1 MLPLHQDFVIN
12 QDWVDPNGTPTG
24 PVATML
30 TTVGGDPSLSRPYL
44 NPDDGN
50 RAYISVPTGK
60 FVVNK
65 ATGLREKEYV
75 EVRVKDFRDDT
86 DIHLPVWNATTLR
99 KEEWLELDRE
109 IVGAARY
116 PLKAWS
122 DLAASSTKRVDA
134 MRKMILEYET
144 GNDPGVAVE
153 DMDGMTEGRND
164 LPLNKLEGLPLS
176 IKHVDFFVSK
186 RVLGVSRNNPDS
198 AIDTRM
204 GEAAGARLGEMV
216 EKQVIGLSTGP
227 IYGGN
232 STLTGGYGRT
242 SQIYGYTNFPA
253 RMTKTNLTTPTT
265 TNQSTTISEILTI
278 LNDLKG
284 RKQFGPFMVYTTND
298 WDPFLDA
305 DYILTGGNVATQTLR
320 QRILAIPDV
329 MGVRRLDMWFAT
341 QPQTNPYYA
350 TTTQTGTT
358 GQAIYTGPGGE
369 GIDATLKAYSLLVVN
384 MSKRTAQAVIGMDIT
399 TIQWE
404 TMGGQRLNFKV
415 MCSYQPI
422 IYADYYGNCGVY
434 HATTS

>member
-1 MLPLHQDFVIN
+1 MLPIHQDFILN
-12 QDWVDPNGTPTG
+12 TGEAHG
-24 PVATML
+24 PVAEL
-30 TTVGGDPSLSRPYL
+30 LQTTGGDPSLSRPYL

-50 RAYISVPTGK
+50 RPYLSVPTGK
-60 FVVNK
+60 WKRDDKGRPVTNAHGQKV
-65 ATGLREKEYV
+65 KEYV
-75 EVRVKDFRDDT
+75 EVRIKDFRDAT
-86 DIHLPVWNATTLR
+86 DINLPVWNATSLR
-99 KEEWLELDRE
+99 KEEWVELDRE
-109 IVGAARY
+109 VVGAARY
-116 PLKAWS
+116 PLKAWA

-164 LPLNKLEGLPLS
+164 APLNKLEGLPLS
-176 IKHVDFFVSK
+176 IKHVDFFTSK
-186 RVLGVSRNNPDS
+186 RLLGISRNNPES

-216 EKQVIGLSTGP
+216 EKQTIGLSTGP

-232 STLTGGYGRT
+232 STQVGGYGRT
-242 SQIYGYTNFPA
+242 SQIYGYTNFPG
-253 RMTKTNLTTPTT
+253 RMVKTNLTAPTT
-265 TNQSTTISEILTI
+265 TNQSTTISEVLGI
-278 LNDLKG
+278 LNELKG

-305 DYILTGGNVATQTLR
+305 DYVLTGGNVATQTLR
-320 QRILAIPDV
+320 QRLLAIPDV
-329 MGVRRLDMWFAT
+329 AGIRRLDMWFAT
-341 QPQTNPYYA
+341 QPQTNPYWTTA
-350 TTTQTGTT
+350 TVGTT
-358 GQAIYTGPGGE
+358 GQLPYTGPGGE
-369 GIDATLKAYSLLVVN
+369 NIDATLKAYSLLVVN
-384 MSKRTAQAVIGMDIT
+384 MNKRTAQAVIGMDIT

-422 IYADYYGNCGVY
+422 IYADYYGNAGVY